1 MNDEKKL
8 MKNLSF
14 TGERPLYGR
23 SGFRAED
30 CVFRDGESPLKEC
43 RDVELSRCVFDW
55 KYPLWYCSGVAA
67 ESCTLNVGARAAIW
81 YSDGISFRDSSIDAP
96 KAFRRCRGIT
106 LDRVSFTNAD
116 ETLWGCDGVV
126 LRSVTAENGSYFAMN
141 SRNIEVDGLTLSGN
155 YAFDGAENV
164 VIRNSRLVTK
174 DAFWNSR
181 NVTVYDSFISGEY
194 LGWNSEG
201 LTLIDCPIES
211 HQGLCYIDRLK
222 LTGCTMTDTDLAF
235 EYSDV
240 EADNLRGKAVSIFN
254 PRRGYITIDRIDEL
268 IVEPD
273 RVDPLAC
280 VIDCPEIIKRS
291 EKPEWLR

>member
-1 MNDEKKL
+1 MADEKKL
-8 MKNLSF
+8 IKNISF
-14 TGERPLYGR
+14 AGERPLYWR

-43 RDVELSRCVFDW
+43 WDVELSRCVFDW
-55 KYPLWYCSGVAA
+55 KYPLWYCRGVNAG
-67 ESCTLNVGARAAIW
+67 SCTLNTGARAAIW
-81 YSDGISFRDSSIDAP
+81 YSNDITFSDSSIDAP

-106 LDRVSFTNAD
+106 LERVSFTNAD
-116 ETLWGCDGVV
+116 ETLWSCDGVV

-141 SRNIEVDGLTLSGN
+141 SRNIDVDGLTLSGN

-164 VIRNSRLVTK
+164 IIRNSRLVTK

-201 LTLIDCPIES
+201 LTLINCTIES

-222 LTGCTMTDTDLAF
+222 LNGCTLINTDLAF

-240 EADNLRGKAVSIFN
+240 EADNLQGKAVSIFN
-254 PRRGYITIDRIDEL
+254 PRIGYITIDRIDEL

-280 VIDCPEIIKRS
+280 GIDCPEIIKRS